1 MKREGYGGRSQNDL
15 NCGLQREG
23 PAAGLCAVNAE
34 LEDLGL
40 TVGWEGRAPW
50 SGE

>member
-1 MKREGYGGRSQNDL
+1 MKRAEYRGRSQNDL
-15 NCGLQREG
+15 NYGLQREM